1 MRTARQGNRKQ
12 ASKSTFVPLVRV
24 KESHN
29 QATGR
34 AATSGSATLVR
45 CKTKQKTLTRPGES
59 SGWLQRH
66 PATVVA
72 TRRAIV
78 AAEKWP
84 SAWRDA
90 TESGLQ
96 ARFEISAEL

>member
-12 ASKSTFVPLVRV
+12 ASKRTFVPLVRV

-34 AATSGSATLVR
+34 AATFGSATLVR
-45 CKTKQKTLTRPGES
+45 CKTKQKTLTWPGES
-59 SGWLQRH
+59 SGWSQRH
-66 PATVVA
+66 LEMDAV
-72 TRRAIV
+72 TRRAIAV
-78 AAEKWP
+78 AEKWP

-96 ARFEISAEL
+96 ARF